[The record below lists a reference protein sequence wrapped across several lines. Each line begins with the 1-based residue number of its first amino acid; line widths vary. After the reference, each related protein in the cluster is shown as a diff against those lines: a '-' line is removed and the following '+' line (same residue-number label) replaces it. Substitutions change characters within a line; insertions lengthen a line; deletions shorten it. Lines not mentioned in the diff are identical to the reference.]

1 MIKINKTVEQS
12 FYIPA
17 ILLGLVLF
25 TVVASI
31 VFTNVRYVKF
41 SMVADVDGKPVDD
54 VYVSN
59 YSKSAVPGEGQISM
73 REENLANPYRVVTEK
88 LLRLSMMVTEMFL
101 MLLSEN
107 KRCSKKLG

>member
-25 TVVASI
+25 TAVASI
-31 VFTNVRYVKF
+31 VFTNVRYFKF

-59 YSKSAVPGEGQISM
+59 YSKSAVPGEAHFFYEGGELRESIS
-73 REENLANPYRVVTEK
+73 
-88 LLRLSMMVTEMFL
+88 
-101 MLLSEN
+101 
-107 KRCSKKLG
+107 CSDDIYPVCK